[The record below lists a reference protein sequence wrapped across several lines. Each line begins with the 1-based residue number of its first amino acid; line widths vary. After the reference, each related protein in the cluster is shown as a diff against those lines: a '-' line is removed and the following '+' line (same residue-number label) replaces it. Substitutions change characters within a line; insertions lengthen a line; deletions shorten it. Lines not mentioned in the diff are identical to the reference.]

1 MLPRHPLCSRTA
13 PATPNAPFWERNN

>member
-13 PATPNAPFWERNN
+13 PATPDAPFWKRNN